1 MLLVRKPDC
10 IRNEN
15 KTLGENGNASTLH
28 ITSNSDSMY
37 LPRHSSIPR
46 RNTVVVGN
54 TKDEDVAGGGG
65 RGLVMGQVPKNWV
78 VCYIPKINLRNELK
92 AN

>member
-1 MLLVRKPDC
+1 
-10 IRNEN
+10 
-15 KTLGENGNASTLH
+15 
-28 ITSNSDSMY
+28 MY

-54 TKDEDVAGGGG
+54 TKDEDMAGGG

-78 VCYIPKINLRNELK
+78 VCFIPKINLRNELK
-92 AN
+92 VNE